1 MMERNTGIATTVV
14 GLGAISFAL
23 VVGFTKDGGGVDWI
37 SIITAAAGLVVA
49 VVGLFTIFRH
59 RTGGSPTSSHA

>member
-1 MMERNTGIATTVV
+1 MMERNTGLATTVV

-37 SIITAAAGLVVA
+37 SIITAAAGVV
-49 VVGLFTIFRH
+49 VVSTGVFMMIRQ
-59 RTGGSPTSSHA
+59 RTGGAPHA

>member
-1 MMERNTGIATTVV
+1 MMERNAGLATTIV

-37 SIITAAAGLVVA
+37 SIITAAAGVV
-49 VVGLFTIFRH
+49 VVL
-59 RTGGSPTSSHA
+59 TGVFMMIRQRAGGAPHA

>member
-1 MMERNTGIATTVV
+1 MMERNTGLATTVV

-37 SIITAAAGLVVA
+37 SIITAAAGVVVA
-49 VVGLFTIFRH
+49 LTGLFMMFR
-59 RTGGSPTSSHA
+59 RGSRGSASGSHA